1 MIHMNTGHV
10 EQHGQGS
17 VRSHVHHG
25 SLVDHANQIGYMDW
39 HLVSVHL
46 DGNIIII
53 IIIII
58 FFHNSWIE
66 TGYIIQHEQMFF
78 VVLEAELA
86 HVGELTHQA
95 YIPADIQMSR
105 LLFELHTALQNHW
118 TFPAPAGASHFIVF
132 IGGSI
137 S

>member
-1 MIHMNTGHV
+1 MNTGHV

-66 TGYIIQHEQMFF
+66 MVSQFSKVKMWLSLREMF
-78 VVLEAELA
+78 
-86 HVGELTHQA
+86 
-95 YIPADIQMSR
+95 
-105 LLFELHTALQNHW
+105 
-118 TFPAPAGASHFIVF
+118 
-132 IGGSI
+132 
-137 S
+137 